1 MKHRTKGH
9 TCGRKGSKC
18 SQMLV
23 VQVGSGS
30 QSAIGGLT
38 VCCIVHGLVRIAW
51 LPVLCMLPR
60 LKRGPC
66 NCRSA
71 LILYRQILDS
81 IEGENDYNNFT
92 KRAYVKKYKKFLSL
106 PSALLK
112 SWA

>member
-1 MKHRTKGH
+1 MVASHLHAATD
-9 TCGRKGSKC
+9 
-18 SQMLV
+18 V
-23 VQVGSGS
+23 Y
-30 QSAIGGLT
+30 
-38 VCCIVHGLVRIAW
+38 
-51 LPVLCMLPR
+51 PP
-60 LKRGPC
+60 

>member
-1 MKHRTKGH
+1 
-9 TCGRKGSKC
+9 
-18 SQMLV
+18 
-23 VQVGSGS
+23 
-30 QSAIGGLT
+30 
-38 VCCIVHGLVRIAW
+38 
-51 LPVLCMLPR
+51 MLPQA
-60 LKRGPC
+60 C
-66 NCRSA
+66 THDCRSA

>member
-1 MKHRTKGH
+1 MLSK
-9 TCGRKGSKC
+9 TC
-18 SQMLV
+18 
-23 VQVGSGS
+23 
-30 QSAIGGLT
+30 T
-38 VCCIVHGLVRIAW
+38 HD
-51 LPVLCMLPR
+51 
-60 LKRGPC
+60 
-66 NCRSA
+66 CRSA